1 MRTGEPG
8 REATVGG
15 VPGPEATAG
24 GDTGASQG
32 ATTDHEGTP
41 DRSVTASREDVP
53 GRGVTTDREG
63 TPDRSVTASR
73 EDVPGRGVTTDHV
86 GTPDRSV
93 TTDREGVPGRGVT
106 AVVGGGAAGIAAAKA
121 LVEAGLPV
129 LGVERAASLGGLWRL
144 DGDTASYEGL
154 RLNTSKPRT
163 EFSDFPM
170 PAEWP
175 DYPTRAQMLEYLRSY
190 ADRFGVG
197 ERFRFGTTLESA
209 RRTEDGWELELTG
222 PGGPYRETV
231 EHLVVANG
239 HNHEPRLPEPPYPG
253 TFTGTES
260 HAHDYVTPAELA
272 GKRVL
277 VVGTGNSA
285 MDIATELA
293 GHASAVL
300 LSARRGVWVLPK
312 RLLGRPSDQLNGA
325 LAALLPWRV
334 RQVISQAVLR
344 VADRK
349 PAGPRLP
356 DPRRGVLQDHPTLS
370 DSVPRLIAEGR
381 VLARQGIARL
391 DGSRVQ
397 FADGRVDEVDH
408 IVWCTGYRAVT
419 PFLDAA
425 TMPDPASTLLYRHV
439 FPVGD
444 DSISYVGLMQSTG
457 SALPVVEAQGRLVA
471 AVRAGTHRLP
481 DPGTARRIAA
491 AELDA
496 ARDRWGQRRPHMR
509 IDVDQYLRVMDR
521 ELRAAPSH
529 ALAGR
534 RILVTGAAGT
544 FGRAM
549 SARFTAQGAHV
560 VGLDIARPGDS
571 DIPIIAC
578 DITSQ
583 ESVDAAVTEAAA
595 LLGGIDLLV
604 NNAGRGGPA
613 PAELAPGEEVEAQ
626 LRLNLLGAWR
636 VTATVMPHLVRT
648 RGRVVFI
655 ASRMAVLPLPL
666 AAAYGVSKRAL
677 AAYADALRLE
687 VGTHVGVTTVY
698 PSMVRSPIHDSTRQA
713 GLSLDAVSRP
723 EPVEGVV
730 DAIVRAV
737 TARRAPRDVATTV
750 RGRVEM
756 MVGRHVPSLADRLV
770 RRTVAARVAA
780 GDFANAPL
788 AAGMVSRHRS

>member
-1 MRTGEPG
+1 M
-8 REATVGG
+8 
-15 VPGPEATAG
+15 
-24 GDTGASQG
+24 
-32 ATTDHEGTP
+32 
-41 DRSVTASREDVP
+41 
-53 GRGVTTDREG
+53 
-63 TPDRSVTASR
+63 
-73 EDVPGRGVTTDHV
+73 
-86 GTPDRSV
+86 
-93 TTDREGVPGRGVT
+93 T
-106 AVVGGGAAGIAAAKA
+106 AVVGGGAAGIAAVKA

-129 LGVERAASLGGLWRL
+129 LGVERATSLGGLWRL
-144 DGDTASYEGL
+144 EAGTASYESL

-170 PAEWP
+170 PAQWP
-175 DYPTRAQMLEYLRSY
+175 DYPARAQMLEYLRSY
-190 ADRFGVG
+190 ADHFGVG

-209 RRTEDGWELELTG
+209 RRTENGWELELTG
-222 PGGPYRETV
+222 PDGPYRERV

-285 MDIATELA
+285 MDIAAELTD
-293 GHASAVL
+293 HASAVL
-300 LSARRGVWVLPK
+300 LSARRGVRVLPK
-312 RLLGRPSDQLNGA
+312 RLLGRPADQLNGA

-334 RQVISQAVLR
+334 RQVVSAAVLR

-349 PAGPRLP
+349 PSGPRLP
-356 DPRRGVLQDHPTLS
+356 APREGVLQDHPTLS
-370 DSVPRLIAEGR
+370 DSVPRLVAEGR
-381 VLARQGIARL
+381 ILARRGIARL
-391 DGSRVQ
+391 DGSRVRFTDGQ
-397 FADGRVDEVDH
+397 ADEIDH

-419 PFLDAA
+419 PFLHADTDTDAGTDAGTGTGTA
-425 TMPDPASTLLYRHV
+425 TAPDPASMLLYRHV
-439 FPVGD
+439 FPIGD

-457 SALPVVEAQGRLVA
+457 SALPVVEAQSRLLA

-481 DPGTARRIAA
+481 DPETARRIAS

-509 IDVDQYLRVMDR
+509 IDVDGYLRVMRR
-521 ELRAAPSH
+521 ELRASPTR

-549 SARFTAQGAHV
+549 SARFTAQGARV
-560 VGLDIARPGDS
+560 VGLDIARPDDA
-571 DIPIIAC
+571 DIPLITC

-583 ESVDAAVTEAAA
+583 KSVDAAVAEAVA

-636 VTATVMPHLVRT
+636 VTATVMPHLVRA
-648 RGRVVFI
+648 RGQVVFI

-737 TARRAPRDVATTV
+737 TARRAPRDVATTR

-756 MVGRHVPSLADRLV
+756 MVGRHAPALADRLV
-770 RRTVAARVAA
+770 RRVVAARVAA

-788 AAGMVSRHRS
+788 AAGMVRRHRG

>member
-1 MRTGEPG
+1 MGASEAG
-8 REATVGG
+8 RESA
-15 VPGPEATAG
+15 AG
-24 GDTGASQG
+24 GGTVAGPGA
-32 ATTDHEGTP
+32 
-41 DRSVTASREDVP
+41 
-53 GRGVTTDREG
+53 TTDREG
-63 TPDRSVTASR
+63 PAGRNAS
-73 EDVPGRGVTTDHV
+73 DAVDGAPGRG
-86 GTPDRSV
+86 
-93 TTDREGVPGRGVT
+93 GVT
-106 AVVGGGAAGIAAAKA
+106 AVVGGGAAGIAAVKA

-144 DGDTASYEGL
+144 DADTASYEGL

-175 DYPTRAQMLEYLRSY
+175 DYPDRGQMLEYLRSY

-197 ERFRFGTTLESA
+197 EHFRFGTTLESA
-209 RRTEDGWELELTG
+209 RHTGDGWELELTG
-222 PGGPYRETV
+222 PEGPYRETV

-272 GKRVL
+272 GRRVL

-285 MDIATELA
+285 MDIAAELA

-334 RQVISQAVLR
+334 RQVVSQAVLR

-356 DPRRGVLQDHPTLS
+356 APREGVLQDHPTLS

-381 VLARQGIARL
+381 VLARQGITRL
-391 DGSRVQ
+391 DGPRVH

-419 PFLDAA
+419 PFLDTA

-457 SALPVVEAQGRLVA
+457 SALPVVEAQSRLVA

-481 DPGTARRIAA
+481 DPEAARRIAT

-496 ARDRWGQRRPHMR
+496 ARDRWGHRRPHMR

-521 ELRAAPSH
+521 ELRAGPSR

-534 RILVTGAAGT
+534 RILITGAAGT

-560 VGLDIARPGDS
+560 VGLDIVDTARPDGS
-571 DIPIIAC
+571 GIPIIAC

-583 ESVDAAVTEAAA
+583 ESVDAAVAEAAA

-636 VTATVMPHLVRT
+636 VTATVMPHLVRA

-655 ASRMAVLPLPL
+655 ASRMALLPLPL

-756 MVGRHVPSLADRLV
+756 MVGRHAPSLADRLV

-788 AAGMVSRHRS
+788 AAGMVSRHRG

>member
-1 MRTGEPG
+1 MDASEPG
-8 REATVGG
+8 REA
-15 VPGPEATAG
+15 AAG
-24 GDTGASQG
+24 GDSVADPVPTA
-32 ATTDHEGTP
+32 DHESP
-41 DRSVTASREDVP
+41 ADRSATEATGITP
-53 GRGVTTDREG
+53 GRGVTAVAD
-63 TPDRSVTASR
+63 A
-73 EDVPGRGVTTDHV
+73 GRGMTAA
-86 GTPDRSV
+86 GGRPD
-93 TTDREGVPGRGVT
+93 RGVT

-121 LVEAGLPV
+121 LIEAGLPV

-144 DGDTASYEGL
+144 DPDTASYEGL

-170 PAEWP
+170 PAGWP
-175 DYPTRAQMLEYLRSY
+175 DYPTRAQLLEYLRSY

-222 PGGPYRETV
+222 PEGPYRETV

-239 HNHEPRLPEPPYPG
+239 HNHEPRFPEPPYPG

-285 MDIATELA
+285 MDIAAELT

-334 RQVISQAVLR
+334 RQVVSQAVLR
-344 VADRK
+344 VADRR

-356 DPRRGVLQDHPTLS
+356 APREGVLQDHPTLS

-381 VLARQGIARL
+381 VLARQGVARL
-391 DGSRVQ
+391 DGPRVH

-419 PFLDAA
+419 PFLDTA
-425 TMPDPASTLLYRHV
+425 TMPDPASALLYRHV
-439 FPVGD
+439 FPIGD
-444 DSISYVGLMQSTG
+444 DTISYVGLMQSTG
-457 SALPVVEAQGRLVA
+457 SALPVVEAQSRLVA

-481 DPGTARRIAA
+481 DPGTARRIASV
-491 AELDA
+491 ELDA

-509 IDVDQYLRVMDR
+509 IDVDQYLRVMNR
-521 ELRAAPSH
+521 ELRAAPSR

-549 SARFTAQGAHV
+549 SARFTAQGAQV
-560 VGLDIARPGDS
+560 VGLDIVDTARPGDS
-571 DIPIIAC
+571 GIPIIAC

-583 ESVDAAVTEAAA
+583 ESVDAAVAEAAA

-655 ASRMAVLPLPL
+655 ASRMALLPLPL

-756 MVGRHVPSLADRLV
+756 MVGRHAPSLADRLV

-780 GDFANAPL
+780 GDFADAPL
-788 AAGMVSRHRS
+788 AAGMVGRHRSQGR

>member
-1 MRTGEPG
+1 MEYGRQRMGSTEQDAGMTAEGAPPDRETTPTGVTAAEVP
-8 REATVGG
+8 TVGVTGKRVTPEETAAAG
-15 VPGPEATAG
+15 VTAERTTTAG
-24 GDTGASQG
+24 T
-32 ATTDHEGTP
+32 
-41 DRSVTASREDVP
+41 
-53 GRGVTTDREG
+53 
-63 TPDRSVTASR
+63 
-73 EDVPGRGVTTDHV
+73 
-86 GTPDRSV
+86 
-93 TTDREGVPGRGVT
+93 T
-106 AVVGGGAAGIAAAKA
+106 AVVGGGAAGIAAVKA
-121 LVEAGLPV
+121 LVEAGVPV
-129 LGVERAASLGGLWRL
+129 FGIERADSLGGLWRL
-144 DGDTASYEGL
+144 EPGTASYESL
-154 RLNTSKPRT
+154 RLNTSRPRT

-170 PAEWP
+170 PPDWP
-175 DYPTRAQMLEYLRSY
+175 DYPDRAQMLEYLRSY
-190 ADRFGVG
+190 ADHFGVG
-197 ERFRFGTTLESA
+197 ERFRFGTVLESA
-209 RRTEDGWELELTG
+209 RRAGDGWELKLTG

-239 HNHEPRLPEPPYPG
+239 HNHEPRLPDPPYPG

-260 HAHDYVTPAELA
+260 HAHDYVGPAGLA
-272 GKRVL
+272 GRRVL

-285 MDIATELA
+285 VDIAADLA

-334 RQVISQAVLR
+334 RQVVSQAVLR
-344 VADRK
+344 VAGPRH
-349 PAGPRLP
+349 AGPRLP
-356 DPRRGVLQDHPTLS
+356 APVRGVLQDHPTLS
-370 DSVPRLIAEGR
+370 DAVPALVARGEI
-381 VLARQGIARL
+381 LARPGIARL
-391 DGSRVQ
+391 DGSRVH
-397 FADGRVDEVDH
+397 FTDGRSDEVDH

-419 PFLDAA
+419 PFLDPALV
-425 TMPDPASTLLYRHV
+425 PDPSSLLLYRHV

-444 DSISYVGLMQSTG
+444 ASISYVGLMQSTG
-457 SALPVVEAQGRLVA
+457 SALPVVEVQGRLVA

-481 DPGTARRIAA
+481 DPRTARRIAS
-491 AELDA
+491 AELAA
-496 ARDRWGQRRPHMR
+496 ARARWGERRPHMR
-509 IDVDQYLRVMDR
+509 IDVDGYLRVMRR
-521 ELRAAPSH
+521 ELRPSPSR

-534 RILVTGAAGT
+534 RIVVTGAAGT
-544 FGRAM
+544 FGRTM
-549 SARFTAQGAHV
+549 SARFTARGARV
-560 VGLDIARPGDS
+560 VGLDIAAPAVPVTPAAPATPAGSGDPAGSGVPAGSGGSGGDPGV
-571 DIPIIAC
+571 PIIAC
-578 DITSQ
+578 DITSAA
-583 ESVDAAVTEAAA
+583 SVDAAVAEAVA

-613 PAELAPGEEVEAQ
+613 PAELAPGEEAEAQ

-636 VTATVMPHLVRT
+636 VTAAAMPHLVRA

-698 PSMVRSPIHDSTRQA
+698 PSMVRSPIHDSTRRA

-737 TARRAPRDVATTV
+737 TARRAPRDVATTT

-770 RRTVAARVAA
+770 RRTVAARIAA
-780 GDFANAPL
+780 GDFADAPL
-788 AAGMVSRHRS
+788 AAGMVRRHRS

>member
-1 MRTGEPG
+1 MNSAEP
-8 REATVGG
+8 
-15 VPGPEATAG
+15 
-24 GDTGASQG
+24 D
-32 ATTDHEGTP
+32 
-41 DRSVTASREDVP
+41 
-53 GRGVTTDREG
+53 RGVTAGSAGAPAEEVSAG
-63 TPDRSVTASR
+63 T
-73 EDVPGRGVTTDHV
+73 
-86 GTPDRSV
+86 
-93 TTDREGVPGRGVT
+93 PGRGVT

-121 LVEAGLPV
+121 LIEAGLPV
-129 LGVERAASLGGLWRL
+129 LGVERATSLGGLWRL
-144 DGDTASYEGL
+144 DADTASYEGL

-190 ADRFGVG
+190 AEHFGVG
-197 ERFRFGTTLESA
+197 ESFRFATTLESA
-209 RRTEDGWELELTG
+209 RRAGDGWELALTG
-222 PGGPYRETV
+222 PDGPYLETV

-239 HNHEPRLPEPPYPG
+239 HNHEPRHPEPPYPG

-260 HAHDYVTPAELA
+260 HAHGYVTPAELA

-285 MDIATELA
+285 MDIAAELV
-293 GHASAVL
+293 GHASTVL

-334 RQVISQAVLR
+334 RQVVSQAVLR
-344 VADRK
+344 LADRK

-356 DPRRGVLQDHPTLS
+356 APRQGVLQDHPTLS
-370 DSVPRLIAEGR
+370 DSVPELIARGR
-381 VLARQGIARL
+381 ILARQGVTRL
-391 DGSRVQ
+391 DGSRVH
-397 FADGRVDEVDH
+397 FADGQADEVDH

-419 PFLDAA
+419 PFLDAD
-425 TMPDPASTLLYRHV
+425 TVPDPASLLLYRHV
-439 FPVGD
+439 FPIGD

-471 AVRAGTHRLP
+471 AVRTGTHRLP
-481 DPGTARRIAA
+481 DPESARRIAS

-496 ARDRWGQRRPHMR
+496 ARERWGQRRPHMR
-509 IDVDQYLRVMDR
+509 IDVDQYLRVVNR
-521 ELRAAPSH
+521 ELRPSPAR

-549 SARFTAQGAHV
+549 SARFTAQGARV
-560 VGLDIARPGDS
+560 VGLDVVPTAHPDGP

-583 ESVDAAVTEAAA
+583 ESVDAAVAEATA
-595 LLGGIDLLV
+595 LLGGIDLLI

-613 PAELAPGEEVEAQ
+613 PAELAPGDEVEAQ

-636 VTATVMPHLVRT
+636 VTATVMPHLVRA
-648 RGRVVFI
+648 RGQVVFI

-698 PSMVRSPIHDSTRQA
+698 PSMVRSPIHDSTKQA

-737 TARRAPRDVATTV
+737 TARRAPRDVATTR

-756 MVGRHVPSLADRLV
+756 MVGRHAPALADRLV
-770 RRTVAARVAA
+770 RRTVAARMAA
-780 GDFANAPL
+780 GDFAGAPL
-788 AAGMVSRHRS
+788 AAGMVRRHRG

>member
-1 MRTGEPG
+1 MGTKEPG
-8 REATVGG
+8 
-15 VPGPEATAG
+15 
-24 GDTGASQG
+24 
-32 ATTDHEGTP
+32 H
-41 DRSVTASREDVP
+41 
-53 GRGVTTDREG
+53 
-63 TPDRSVTASR
+63 
-73 EDVPGRGVTTDHV
+73 
-86 GTPDRSV
+86 
-93 TTDREGVPGRGVT
+93 GVT

-121 LVEAGLPV
+121 LIEAGLPV

-144 DGDTASYEGL
+144 DPDTASYEGL

-175 DYPTRAQMLEYLRSY
+175 DYPTRAQLLEYLRSY

-222 PGGPYRETV
+222 PEGPYRETV

-260 HAHDYVTPAELA
+260 HAHDYVTPAGLA

-285 MDIATELA
+285 MDIASELA

-334 RQVISQAVLR
+334 RQVVSQAVLK
-344 VADRK
+344 VADRR

-356 DPRRGVLQDHPTLS
+356 APREGVLQDHPTLS

-381 VLARQGIARL
+381 VLARQGVARL
-391 DGSRVQ
+391 DGPRVH
-397 FADGRVDEVDH
+397 FTDGQVDEVDH

-419 PFLDAA
+419 PFLDTA
-425 TMPDPASTLLYRHV
+425 TMPDPASALLYRHV
-439 FPVGD
+439 FPIGD
-444 DSISYVGLMQSTG
+444 DTISYVGLMQSTG
-457 SALPVVEAQGRLVA
+457 SALPVVEAQSRLVA

-481 DPGTARRIAA
+481 DPGTARRIAS

-496 ARDRWGQRRPHMR
+496 ARDRWGRRRPHMR
-509 IDVDQYLRVMDR
+509 IDVDRYLRVMDR
-521 ELRAAPSH
+521 ELRELRAAPSR

-549 SARFTAQGAHV
+549 SARFTAQGARV
-560 VGLDIARPGDS
+560 VGLDIVDTARPGDS

-583 ESVDAAVTEAAA
+583 ESVDAAVAEAAA

-756 MVGRHVPSLADRLV
+756 MVGRHAPSLADRLV

-780 GDFANAPL
+780 GDFADAPL
-788 AAGMVSRHRS
+788 AAGMVSRHRG

>member
-1 MRTGEPG
+1 MSAGEATADDMPG
-8 REATVGG
+8 TETTVGG
-15 VPGPEATAG
+15 EAGAAPGTAPETAPG
-24 GDTGASQG
+24 T
-32 ATTDHEGTP
+32 ATTREGTH
-41 DRSVTASREDVP
+41 DVRVTADREGVT
-53 GRGVTTDREG
+53 GRGVTALD
-63 TPDRSVTASR
+63 
-73 EDVPGRGVTTDHV
+73 DVPGQEVPPGRD
-86 GTPDRSV
+86 
-93 TTDREGVPGRGVT
+93 GVPGRGTT

-121 LVEAGLPV
+121 LIEAGLPV
-129 LGVERAASLGGLWRL
+129 LGIERANSLGGLWRL
-144 DGDTASYEGL
+144 EADTASYEGL
-154 RLNTSKPRT
+154 RLNTSRPRT

-209 RRTEDGWELELTG
+209 RRTENGWELELTG

-272 GKRVL
+272 GRRVL

-285 MDIATELA
+285 MDIAAELTD
-293 GHASAVL
+293 HASAVL

-334 RQVISQAVLR
+334 RQVVSQAVLR

-356 DPRRGVLQDHPTLS
+356 APRQGVLQDHPTLS
-370 DSVPRLIAEGR
+370 DSVPRLVAEGR

-391 DGSRVQ
+391 DGSRVH
-397 FADGRVDEVDH
+397 FTDGQVDEVDH

-419 PFLDAA
+419 PFLDTSATAA
-425 TMPDPASTLLYRHV
+425 TAAGTTTGTGTAPDPASTLLYRHV
-439 FPVGD
+439 FPIGD

-457 SALPVVEAQGRLVA
+457 SALPVVEAQGRLLA

-481 DPGTARRIAA
+481 DPETARRIAS

-496 ARDRWGQRRPHMR
+496 ARERWGQRRPHMR
-509 IDVDQYLRVMDR
+509 IDVDQYLRVMRR
-521 ELRAAPSH
+521 ELRASPSR

-560 VGLDIARPGDS
+560 VGLDIARPDDS

-578 DITSQ
+578 DITSS
-583 ESVDAAVTEAAA
+583 ESVDAAVAEAAA

-613 PAELAPGEEVEAQ
+613 PAELAPGDEVEAQ

-636 VTATVMPHLVRT
+636 VTAAVMPHLVRA
-648 RGRVVFI
+648 RGQVVFI

-756 MVGRHVPSLADRLV
+756 MVGRHAPSLADRLV

-788 AAGMVSRHRS
+788 AAGMVSRHRG

>member
-1 MRTGEPG
+1 MGASEPG
-8 REATVGG
+8 GEA
-15 VPGPEATAG
+15 AAG
-24 GDTGASQG
+24 GDSVASPVTAAGRESPAGRG
-32 ATTDHEGTP
+32 ATE
-41 DRSVTASREDVP
+41 A
-53 GRGVTTDREG
+53 
-63 TPDRSVTASR
+63 A
-73 EDVPGRGVTTDHV
+73 V
-86 GTPDRSV
+86 GTPDRGATAV
-93 TTDREGVPGRGVT
+93 ADAGRGMTATGGTPGRGVT

-144 DGDTASYEGL
+144 DADTASYEGL

-170 PAEWP
+170 PADWP
-175 DYPTRAQMLEYLRSY
+175 DYPTRAQLLEYLRSY

-197 ERFRFGTTLESA
+197 EHFRFGTTLESA

-222 PGGPYRETV
+222 PEGPYRETV

-260 HAHDYVTPAELA
+260 HAHDYVTPAGLA

-285 MDIATELA
+285 MDIAAELA

-334 RQVISQAVLR
+334 RQVVSQAVLR
-344 VADRK
+344 VADRR

-356 DPRRGVLQDHPTLS
+356 APREGVLQDHPTLS
-370 DSVPRLIAEGR
+370 DSVPRLVAEGR
-381 VLARQGIARL
+381 VLARQGVARL
-391 DGSRVQ
+391 DGPRVH
-397 FADGRVDEVDH
+397 FADGQVDEVDH

-419 PFLDAA
+419 PFLDTA
-425 TMPDPASTLLYRHV
+425 TMPDPASALLYRHV
-439 FPVGD
+439 FPIGD
-444 DSISYVGLMQSTG
+444 DTISYVGLMQSTG
-457 SALPVVEAQGRLVA
+457 SALPVVEAQSRLVA

-481 DPGTARRIAA
+481 DPGTARRVAS

-496 ARDRWGQRRPHMR
+496 ARDRWGRRRPHMR

-521 ELRAAPSH
+521 ELRAAPSR

-549 SARFTAQGAHV
+549 SARFAAQGAHV
-560 VGLDIARPGDS
+560 AGLDIVGTAGIGDPE
-571 DIPIIAC
+571 IPIIAC

-583 ESVDAAVTEAAA
+583 ESVDAAVAEAAA

-613 PAELAPGEEVEAQ
+613 PAELAPGEEAEAQ

-636 VTATVMPHLVRT
+636 VTATVLPHLVRA
-648 RGRVVFI
+648 RGQVVFI

-756 MVGRHVPSLADRLV
+756 MVGRHAPSLADRLV

-788 AAGMVSRHRS
+788 AAGMVSRHRSRGR

>member
-1 MRTGEPG
+1 MGANEPG
-8 REATVGG
+8 RETTVG
-15 VPGPEATAG
+15 
-24 GDTGASQG
+24 DTVA
-32 ATTDHEGTP
+32 DP
-41 DRSVTASREDVP
+41 SVTARRE
-53 GRGVTTDREG
+53 
-63 TPDRSVTASR
+63 STA
-73 EDVPGRGVTTDHV
+73 
-86 GTPDRSV
+86 
-93 TTDREGVPGRGVT
+93 GRGVT
-106 AVVGGGAAGIAAAKA
+106 AVVGGGAAGVAAVKA

-129 LGVERAASLGGLWRL
+129 FGVERAGSLGGLWRL
-144 DGDTASYEGL
+144 DADTASYEGL
-154 RLNTSKPRT
+154 RLNTSRPRT

-170 PAEWP
+170 PSEWP

-190 ADRFGVG
+190 AARFGVG

-209 RRTEDGWELELTG
+209 RRAGDGWELELTG
-222 PGGPYRETV
+222 PEGPYRETV

-260 HAHDYVTPAELA
+260 HAHDYVTPAGFA

-285 MDIATELA
+285 MDIAAELA
-293 GHASAVL
+293 DHASAVL

-334 RQVISQAVLR
+334 RQVVSQAVLR
-344 VADRK
+344 VADRR

-356 DPRRGVLQDHPTLS
+356 APRRGVLQDHPTLS
-370 DSVPRLIAEGR
+370 DSVPRLVAEGR

-391 DGSRVQ
+391 DGARVH

-425 TMPDPASTLLYRHV
+425 TMPDPASALLYRHV

-457 SALPVVEAQGRLVA
+457 SALPVVEAQSRLVA

-481 DPGTARRIAA
+481 DPGTARRIAS

-521 ELRAAPSH
+521 ELRAAPSRT
-529 ALAGR
+529 LAGR

-560 VGLDIARPGDS
+560 VGLDIVDTARPGDS
-571 DIPIIAC
+571 GIPIIAC

-583 ESVDAAVTEAAA
+583 ESVDAAVAEAAA

-613 PAELAPGEEVEAQ
+613 PAELAPGEEAEAQ

-636 VTATVMPHLVRT
+636 VTAAVVPHLVRT

-655 ASRMAVLPLPL
+655 ASRMALLPLPL

-756 MVGRHVPSLADRLV
+756 TVGRHAPSLADRLV

-780 GDFANAPL
+780 GDFADAPL
-788 AAGMVSRHRS
+788 AAGMVRRHRR

>member
-1 MRTGEPG
+1 MSTGEATADDMPG
-8 REATVGG
+8 AKTTVGG
-15 VPGPEATAG
+15 EA
-24 GDTGASQG
+24 G
-32 ATTDHEGTP
+32 ATPGT
-41 DRSVTASREDVP
+41 TA
-53 GRGVTTDREG
+53 DREG
-63 TPDRSVTASR
+63 AHDVRVTA
-73 EDVPGRGVTTDHV
+73 GRD
-86 GTPDRSV
+86 
-93 TTDREGVPGRGVT
+93 GVPGRGMT

-121 LVEAGLPV
+121 LIEAGLPV
-129 LGVERAASLGGLWRL
+129 LGIERATSLGGLWRL
-144 DGDTASYEGL
+144 EADTASYEGL

-209 RRTEDGWELELTG
+209 RRTEGGWELELTG

-260 HAHDYVTPAELA
+260 HAHDYVTPTELA
-272 GKRVL
+272 GRRVL

-285 MDIATELA
+285 MDIAAELTD
-293 GHASAVL
+293 HASAVL

-334 RQVISQAVLR
+334 RQVVSQAVLR

-356 DPRRGVLQDHPTLS
+356 APRRGVLQDHPTLS
-370 DSVPRLIAEGR
+370 DSVPRLVAEGR

-391 DGSRVQ
+391 DGSRVH
-397 FADGRVDEVDH
+397 FTDGQVDEVDH
-408 IVWCTGYRAVT
+408 IIWCTGYRAVT
-419 PFLDAA
+419 PFLDTVA
-425 TMPDPASTLLYRHV
+425 TTDTQTDTGTAPDPASTLLYRHV
-439 FPVGD
+439 FPIGD

-457 SALPVVEAQGRLVA
+457 SALPVVEAQGRLLA

-481 DPGTARRIAA
+481 DPETARSIAS

-509 IDVDQYLRVMDR
+509 IDVDHYLRVMRR
-521 ELRAAPSH
+521 ELRASPSR

-560 VGLDIARPGDS
+560 VGLDIARPDDS

-578 DITSQ
+578 DITSS
-583 ESVDAAVTEAAA
+583 ESVDAAVAEAAA

-613 PAELAPGEEVEAQ
+613 PAELAPGDEVEAQ

-636 VTATVMPHLVRT
+636 VTAAVMPHLVRA
-648 RGRVVFI
+648 RGQVVFI

-698 PSMVRSPIHDSTRQA
+698 PSMVRSPIHDSTKQA

-750 RGRVEM
+750 RGRLEM
-756 MVGRHVPSLADRLV
+756 MVGRHAPSLADRLV

-788 AAGMVSRHRS
+788 AAGMVSRHRGQDL

>member
-1 MRTGEPG
+1 MEYGRQRMGSTEQDPGVTAEDALPDRETTLRGTTATGATAEPTAAGVTAERTTAAEVP
-8 REATVGG
+8 TVG
-15 VPGPEATAG
+15 
-24 GDTGASQG
+24 
-32 ATTDHEGTP
+32 
-41 DRSVTASREDVP
+41 VTARQ
-53 GRGVTTDREG
+53 TTAAG
-63 TPDRSVTASR
+63 M
-73 EDVPGRGVTTDHV
+73 
-86 GTPDRSV
+86 
-93 TTDREGVPGRGVT
+93 T
-106 AVVGGGAAGIAAAKA
+106 AVVGGGAAGIAAVKA

-129 LGVERAASLGGLWRL
+129 FGIERAGSLGGLWRL
-144 DGDTASYEGL
+144 EPGTASYESL
-154 RLNTSKPRT
+154 RLNTSRPRT

-170 PAEWP
+170 PPDWP
-175 DYPTRAQMLEYLRSY
+175 DYPGRAQMLEYLRSY
-190 ADRFGVG
+190 ADHFGVG
-197 ERFRFGTTLESA
+197 ERFRFGTVLESA
-209 RRTEDGWELELTG
+209 RRTGDGWELELTG
-222 PGGPYRETV
+222 PEGAYRETV

-239 HNHEPRLPEPPYPG
+239 HNHEPLLPDPPYPG

-260 HAHDYVTPAELA
+260 HAHDYVGPAELA
-272 GKRVL
+272 GRRVL

-285 MDIATELA
+285 VDIAAELA

-334 RQVISQAVLR
+334 RQVVSQAVLR
-344 VADRK
+344 VAGPRH
-349 PAGPRLP
+349 AGPRLP
-356 DPRRGVLQDHPTLS
+356 APVRGVLQDHPTLS
-370 DSVPRLIAEGR
+370 DAVPALVARGEI
-381 VLARQGIARL
+381 LARPGIARL
-391 DGSRVQ
+391 DGSRVH
-397 FADGRVDEVDH
+397 FADGRSDEVDH

-419 PFLDAA
+419 PFLDPAPV
-425 TMPDPASTLLYRHV
+425 PDPSSLLLYRHV

-444 DSISYVGLMQSTG
+444 ASISYVGLMQSTG
-457 SALPVVEAQGRLVA
+457 SALPVVEVQGRLVA

-481 DPGTARRIAA
+481 DPRTARRIAS
-491 AELDA
+491 AELAA
-496 ARDRWGQRRPHMR
+496 ARARWGERRPHMR
-509 IDVDQYLRVMDR
+509 IDVDGYLRVMRR
-521 ELRAAPSH
+521 ELRPSPSR

-534 RILVTGAAGT
+534 RIVVTGAAGT

-549 SARFTAQGAHV
+549 SARFTARGARV
-560 VGLDIARPGDS
+560 VGLDIAVPAGSAVLGDGPGV
-571 DIPIIAC
+571 PIVAC
-578 DITSQ
+578 DITSPA
-583 ESVDAAVTEAAA
+583 SVDAAVAEAVA

-613 PAELAPGEEVEAQ
+613 PAELAPGEEAEAQ

-636 VTATVMPHLVRT
+636 VTAAAMPHLVRA
-648 RGRVVFI
+648 RGQVVFI
-655 ASRMAVLPLPL
+655 ASRMALLPLPL

-698 PSMVRSPIHDSTRQA
+698 PSMVRSPIHDSTRRA

-737 TARRAPRDVATTV
+737 TSRRAPRDVATTA

-770 RRTVAARVAA
+770 RRTVAARIAA
-780 GDFANAPL
+780 GDFADAPL
-788 AAGMVSRHRS
+788 AAGMVRRHRP

>member
-1 MRTGEPG
+1 MGASEAG
-8 REATVGG
+8 REAAVGG
-15 VPGPEATAG
+15 GTVAG
-24 GDTGASQG
+24 QG
-32 ATTDHEGTP
+32 ATADREGPADRSAADAAGGMPGRNATDAAGGTP
-41 DRSVTASREDVP
+41 DRSAADAAGGTP
-53 GRGVTTDREG
+53 GRG
-63 TPDRSVTASR
+63 
-73 EDVPGRGVTTDHV
+73 
-86 GTPDRSV
+86 
-93 TTDREGVPGRGVT
+93 GVT
-106 AVVGGGAAGIAAAKA
+106 AVVGGGAAGIAAVKA

-129 LGVERAASLGGLWRL
+129 LGVERATSLGGLWRL
-144 DGDTASYEGL
+144 DADTASYEGL

-175 DYPTRAQMLEYLRSY
+175 DYPDRAQMLEYLRSY

-197 ERFRFGTTLESA
+197 EHFRFGTTLESA
-209 RRTEDGWELELTG
+209 RRTGDGWELELTG
-222 PGGPYRETV
+222 PEGPYRETV

-272 GKRVL
+272 GRRVL

-285 MDIATELA
+285 MDIAAELA

-334 RQVISQAVLR
+334 RQVVSQAVLK
-344 VADRK
+344 VADRR

-356 DPRRGVLQDHPTLS
+356 APREGVLQDHPTLS

-381 VLARQGIARL
+381 VLARQGVARL
-391 DGSRVQ
+391 DGPRVH
-397 FADGRVDEVDH
+397 FADGRMDEVDH

-425 TMPDPASTLLYRHV
+425 TMPDPASALLYRHV
-439 FPVGD
+439 FPIGD

-457 SALPVVEAQGRLVA
+457 SALPVVEAQSRLVA

-481 DPGTARRIAA
+481 DPERARRIAS

-496 ARDRWGQRRPHMR
+496 ARDRWGHRRPHMR

-521 ELRAAPSH
+521 ELRAAPSR

-560 VGLDIARPGDS
+560 VGLDIVDTARPGDS
-571 DIPIIAC
+571 GIPIIAC

-583 ESVDAAVTEAAA
+583 ESVDAAVAEAAA

-636 VTATVMPHLVRT
+636 VTATVMPHLVRA

-655 ASRMAVLPLPL
+655 ASRMALLPLPL

-756 MVGRHVPSLADRLV
+756 MVGRHAPSLADRLV

-788 AAGMVSRHRS
+788 AAGMVSRHRR

>member
-1 MRTGEPG
+1 MSSAE
-8 REATVGG
+8 
-15 VPGPEATAG
+15 
-24 GDTGASQG
+24 
-32 ATTDHEGTP
+32 
-41 DRSVTASREDVP
+41 
-53 GRGVTTDREG
+53 
-63 TPDRSVTASR
+63 
-73 EDVPGRGVTTDHV
+73 
-86 GTPDRSV
+86 
-93 TTDREGVPGRGVT
+93 PGRGVT
-106 AVVGGGAAGIAAAKA
+106 AVIGGGAAGIAAAKA
-121 LVEAGLPV
+121 LIEAGLPV
-129 LGVERAASLGGLWRL
+129 LGIERAPCLGGLWRL
-144 DGDTASYEGL
+144 DAGTASYRGL

-190 ADRFGVG
+190 AEHFGVG
-197 ERFRFGTTLESA
+197 ESFRFATTLESA
-209 RRTEDGWELELTG
+209 RRTGDGWELALTG
-222 PGGPYRETV
+222 PDGPYTETV

-239 HNHEPRLPEPPYPG
+239 HNHEPRHPEPPYPG
-253 TFTGTES
+253 TFGGTES

-272 GKRVL
+272 GRRVL

-285 MDIATELA
+285 MDIAAELV
-293 GHASAVL
+293 GHASTVL

-334 RQVISQAVLR
+334 RQVVSQAVLR
-344 VADRK
+344 IADRK
-349 PAGPRLP
+349 PAGPRLAA
-356 DPRRGVLQDHPTLS
+356 PRRGVLQDHPTLS
-370 DSVPRLIAEGR
+370 DSVPGLIARGEI
-381 VLARQGIARL
+381 LARQGITRL
-391 DGSRVQ
+391 DGSRVH
-397 FADGRVDEVDH
+397 FADGRADEVDH

-419 PFLDAA
+419 PFLDAD
-425 TMPDPASTLLYRHV
+425 TVPDPASLLLYRHV
-439 FPVGD
+439 FPIGD

-457 SALPVVEAQGRLVA
+457 SALPVVEAQSRLVA
-471 AVRAGTHRLP
+471 AVRTGAHRLP
-481 DPGTARRIAA
+481 DPESARRIAS

-496 ARDRWGQRRPHMR
+496 ARERWGQRRPHMR
-509 IDVDQYLRVMDR
+509 IDVDQYLRVVNR
-521 ELRAAPSH
+521 ELRPSPAR

-549 SARFTAQGAHV
+549 SARFTAQGARV
-560 VGLDIARPGDS
+560 VGLDIARPTARPDGS

-583 ESVDAAVTEAAA
+583 ESVDAAVAEAAA
-595 LLGGIDLLV
+595 LLGGIDLLI

-613 PAELAPGEEVEAQ
+613 PAELAPGDEVEAQ

-636 VTATVMPHLVRT
+636 VTATVLPHLVRA

-737 TARRAPRDVATTV
+737 TARRAPRDVATTR

-756 MVGRHVPSLADRLV
+756 MVGRHTPALADRLV

-780 GDFANAPL
+780 GDFAGAPL
-788 AAGMVSRHRS
+788 AAGMVRRHRG

>member
-1 MRTGEPG
+1 MGAREPG
-8 REATVGG
+8 RETAVDGDS
-15 VPGPEATAG
+15 VAGPAVAAG
-24 GDTGASQG
+24 
-32 ATTDHEGTP
+32 GTP
-41 DRSVTASREDVP
+41 DRDVK
-53 GRGVTTDREG
+53 E
-63 TPDRSVTASR
+63 
-73 EDVPGRGVTTDHV
+73 
-86 GTPDRSV
+86 
-93 TTDREGVPGRGVT
+93 PGRGVT
-106 AVVGGGAAGIAAAKA
+106 AVVGGGPAGIAAVKA

-129 LGVERAASLGGLWRL
+129 FGVERAASLGGLWRL
-144 DGDTASYEGL
+144 DADTASYEGL
-154 RLNTSKPRT
+154 CLNTSGPRT
-163 EFSDFPM
+163 QFSDYPM

-175 DYPTRAQMLEYLRSY
+175 DYPTRAQMLDYLRSY

-209 RRTEDGWELELTG
+209 RRAEDGWELELTG
-222 PGGPYRETV
+222 PEGPYRETV

-272 GKRVL
+272 GRRVL

-285 MDIATELA
+285 MDIAAELA

-334 RQVISQAVLR
+334 RQVVSQAVLR
-344 VADRK
+344 FADRK

-356 DPRRGVLQDHPTLS
+356 APRRGVLQDHPTLS
-370 DSVPRLIAEGR
+370 DSVPRLIAEGQ
-381 VLARQGIARL
+381 VLARPGIARL
-391 DGSRVQ
+391 DGTRVH

-425 TMPDPASTLLYRHV
+425 TMPDPASALLHRHV
-439 FPVGD
+439 FPIGD

-457 SALPVVEAQGRLVA
+457 SALPVVEAQSRLVA

-481 DPGTARRIAA
+481 DPGTARRIAS

-521 ELRAAPSH
+521 ELRASLSRS
-529 ALAGR
+529 LAGR

-549 SARFTAQGAHV
+549 SARFTARGAHV
-560 VGLDIARPGDS
+560 VGLDIVDTTRPGDS
-571 DIPIIAC
+571 GVPIIAC

-583 ESVDAAVTEAAA
+583 ESVDAAVAEAVA
-595 LLGGIDLLV
+595 LLGGVDLLV

-636 VTATVMPHLVRT
+636 VTAAVMPHLVRT
-648 RGRVVFI
+648 RGRVVFV
-655 ASRMAVLPLPL
+655 ASRMALLPLPL

-756 MVGRHVPSLADRLV
+756 MVGRHAPSLADRLV

-788 AAGMVSRHRS
+788 AAGMVRRHRGQGPRGHVS